1 MIIEVN
7 GRPLNLYQILYY
19 YTRDEIIDES
29 TTNYNIYYRLTDGR
43 IITEEFTSEADRTA
57 KIEESLET
65 ASLGGLV

>member
-19 YTRDEIIDES
+19 YTRDERVDES

-43 IITEEFTSEADRTA
+43 IIT
-57 KIEESLET
+57 
-65 ASLGGLV
+65 